1 LPEPG
6 HQVQPGRDHVPQG
19 LDPDAA
25 AQVEQAA
32 GVEDGE
38 GTDLLWPDLIR
49 PQHEQVF
56 GGQPVHRHH
65 S

>member
-1 LPEPG
+1 
-6 HQVQPGRDHVPQG
+6 VQPGRDHVPQG